1 MRIGRDRIVP
11 LRLGCAVL
19 LVGITIC
26 IAFASAARAAPV
38 LDPKAFLLG
47 GRAAGEALRFDPFT
61 LRTFPL
67 TGVVRRPGVDA
78 AEGVLPA
85 GGVDPLASGS
95 VAPVGGGGE
104 AGPTS
109 PRSLSTPGE
118 PPPLPYVPPVRIPY
132 RPPLR
137 SPFRPPL

>member
-1 MRIGRDRIVP
+1 MRIGRDRIMP

-38 LDPKAFLLG
+38 PDPEAFLWG
-47 GRAAGEALRFDPFT
+47 GWAAEEALRFDPFT
-61 LRTFPL
+61 LRTF
-67 TGVVRRPGVDA
+67 VVRRPRVDA
-78 AEGVLPA
+78 AEGALPA
-85 GGVDPLASGS
+85 AGVDPLASGS
-95 VAPVGGGGE
+95 VAPVSGGGE

-109 PRSLSTPGE
+109 PRSLSTPGD
-118 PPPLPYVPPVRIPY
+118 PPLPYVPPVRIPY

>member
-1 MRIGRDRIVP
+1 MRIGRDRIMP

-38 LDPKAFLLG
+38 PDPEAFLWEG
-47 GRAAGEALRFDPFT
+47 WAAEALRFDPFT
-61 LRTFPL
+61 LRTLRFA
-67 TGVVRRPGVDA
+67 GVRGPRVDA
-78 AEGVLPA
+78 AEVALPA
-85 GGVDPLASGS
+85 PSGGDLPAPGPR
-95 VAPVGGGGE
+95 APVSGGGE
-104 AGPTS
+104 IGR
-109 PRSLSTPGE
+109 PRGLPTPGD
-118 PPPLPYVPPVRIPY
+118 PPLPYVPPVRIPY